1 LLPLHAE
8 SIIEHVTI
16 QLKRDTSHASQRNH
30 PRLKIIES
38 LAVISVRPKI
48 AELVY
53 QLYGRSLHPELFDIY
68 QSRTIERGGY
78 KATVQITSVGHLVAW
93 QYGGLLLTEVSAG
106 AHQPLP
112 QLRRLMSYRLKGDRT
127 DRVEIRPGV
136 TYEMRFAL
144 EPANAEKF
152 AAYERELTLQ
162 ATRHG
167 MLQQFEPAGRFE
179 TGALSYVNVD
189 SRDKT
194 LCVQAFH
201 TFPDD
206 QALLKIQSWYR
217 LGS

>member
-1 LLPLHAE
+1 
-8 SIIEHVTI
+8 
-16 QLKRDTSHASQRNH
+16 
-30 PRLKIIES
+30 
-38 LAVISVRPKI
+38 VISVRPKI

-136 TYEMRFAL
+136 TYEMRFSL

-167 MLQQFEPAGRFE
+167 MLQQFEATGRFE

-189 SRDKT
+189 SRDKV